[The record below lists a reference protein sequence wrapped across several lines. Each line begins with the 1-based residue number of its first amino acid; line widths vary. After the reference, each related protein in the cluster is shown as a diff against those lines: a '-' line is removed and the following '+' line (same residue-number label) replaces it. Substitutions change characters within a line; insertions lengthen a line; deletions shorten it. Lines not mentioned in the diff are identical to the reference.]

1 MVSKTL
7 TCRIDKRGNCSD
19 KMEQFLKRCFYHSG
33 QYDSEDNFAVLDNKL
48 KPACYFSFYLL
59 IASLAVALAISR
71 EDFPPGFIFGA
82 GTSAYQV
89 EGAVAEDGRKPS
101 IWDTYAQAGGCAVDA

>member
-1 MVSKTL
+1 MFSNAEMATCLEVGRVFALLSPFQMPSQTSMHFTIFGYARSKLTDAELRDMVSTL
-7 TCRIDKRGNCSD
+7 TCRIDK
-19 KMEQFLKRCFYHSG
+19 
-33 QYDSEDNFAVLDNKL
+33 
-48 KPACYFSFYLL
+48 
-59 IASLAVALAISR
+59 R

-101 IWDTYAQAGGCAVDA
+101 IWDAYAQAGGCAVDA